1 MPERTA
7 AIVIIGNEI
16 LSGKTDDTNS
26 RFLIAE
32 LRELG
37 VRLMRLL
44 VVLDDTEE
52 IGAAVTTCAARYD
65 YVFTSGGV
73 GPTHDDLTM
82 AAIARAFG
90 RSLVRHGGL
99 EQRLRALYGA
109 AVAERNLRMAD
120 LPAGAELVGG
130 EVMQWPVVVLGNVYI
145 LPGVP
150 EIFRRKFSAIRERF
164 RATPFYLRALYSKED
179 EGFLAG
185 FLDRVVAEFP
195 DVEIGSYPRLSDGE
209 WHVKITF
216 EARDAGRVDAALA
229 AMVAVLPPAAVVR
242 VE

>member
-7 AIVIIGNEI
+7 AIVVIGNEI
-16 LSGKTDDTNS
+16 LSGKTEDTNS
-26 RFLIAE
+26 RFLIRE

-37 VRLMRLL
+37 VRLMRMH
-44 VVLDDTEE
+44 VVLDDPAE
-52 IGAAVTTCAARYD
+52 IGAATVACAERYD

-73 GPTHDDLTM
+73 GPTHDDLTI

-90 RSLVRHGGL
+90 RAVVRHPEL
-99 EQRLRALYGA
+99 ERRLRDHYGA

-120 LPAGAELVGG
+120 LPVGAELVGG
-130 EVMQWPVVVLGNVYI
+130 DVLRWPVVALGNVYI

-164 RATPFYLRALYSKED
+164 RHVPFHVRALFSGED

-185 FLDRVVAEFP
+185 FLDRVVAAFP
-195 DVEIGSYPRLSDGE
+195 DVEIGSYPRFADGA
-209 WHVKITF
+209 WQVKITF
-216 EARDAGRVDAALA
+216 ESRDGARVDAALA
-229 AMVAVLPPAAVVR
+229 ALVALLPPSSVTG